1 MATALCHA
9 GGRAGDWRFSDAR
22 PRLREVSALTAA
34 ETATDDILVASPDV
48 VMTSV
53 AGKMSWSTGERDVE
67 IPKKT
72 YPKNG
77 SFWGAR
83 VAGAVVQQD
92 DASLFGAVPPPT
104 WWGDAEMARGSAP
117 EWLAPPPPEIF
128 YFCFI
133 YLIFFSRL
141 GTHKNQP

>member
-9 GGRAGDWRFSDAR
+9 GAALRSAGAAGDWRFSDAR

-67 IPKKT
+67 GGRNREKRKKEDADYAIAT
-72 YPKNG
+72 GKAHY
-77 SFWGAR
+77 
-83 VAGAVVQQD
+83 VVIVEE
-92 DASLFGAVPPPT
+92 LN
-104 WWGDAEMARGSAP
+104 SA
-117 EWLAPPPPEIF
+117 AA
-128 YFCFI
+128 
-133 YLIFFSRL
+133 
-141 GTHKNQP
+141 

>member
-9 GGRAGDWRFSDAR
+9 GVRTSSAIGTSPLIAAALRSAGAAGDWRFSDAR

-67 IPKKT
+67 GGRNREKRKKEDT
-72 YPKNG
+72 DYAIATGKG
-77 SFWGAR
+77 SCR
-83 VAGAVVQQD
+83 SCTAVD
-92 DASLFGAVPPPT
+92 YHITGST
-104 WWGDAEMARGSAP
+104 HRGH
-117 EWLAPPPPEIF
+117 
-128 YFCFI
+128 
-133 YLIFFSRL
+133 R
-141 GTHKNQP
+141 N